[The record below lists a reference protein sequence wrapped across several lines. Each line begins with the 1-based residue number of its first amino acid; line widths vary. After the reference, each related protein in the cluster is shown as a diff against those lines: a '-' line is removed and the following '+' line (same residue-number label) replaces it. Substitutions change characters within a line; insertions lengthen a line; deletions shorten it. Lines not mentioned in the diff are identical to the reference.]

1 IRPSSSLPATEIE
14 APFLLSFVDVD
25 AGSDLASR
33 RRLRPSPLMPRFNS
47 ASLSIAAAVPF
58 ISAVTAAPFVSDAT
72 AALFV
77 STITTTVSNRLG
89 SSVLLKSTIS
99 YAVRLSGDSR
109 KAMSSGC
116 ADCSGS
122 PPDAPPFSIVG
133 HLDAAGDFPQPYTTV
148 RWLVFGLLM
157 ISFWARLTMI
167 TADIISSRLSSGKH
181 SSKMDMVALI
191 LAKSQ
196 RISGGF
202 IGPFKLRIMIYLLLM
217 KCFPLDSSGTSWLLV
232 LPSSHKEWISY
243 LLSMKG
249 YTFSVLLLSSG
260 FSFSTGL
267 SSCVAVSTGPE
278 EATEITFGFLVG
290 ESWLSTSHYVT
301 IFQLDVKV
309 LYAHSRFVSNSLSS
323 FYEGLSHLSFNQRR
337 CLTSSSYCTRAS

>member
-1 IRPSSSLPATEIE
+1 
-14 APFLLSFVDVD
+14 
-25 AGSDLASR
+25 
-33 RRLRPSPLMPRFNS
+33 MPRFNS

-72 AALFV
+72 AALFER
-77 STITTTVSNRLG
+77 STDEQRTRATSPERPHRSDDVKSLATLRGRSRFHGETTQNEARSDLSERPTEVAPEVRSDLLERPAQVAR
-89 SSVLLKSTIS
+89 VLTGRDTKK
-99 YAVRLSGDSR
+99 ASG
-109 KAMSSGC
+109 AT
-116 ADCSGS
+116 SGS
-122 PPDAPPFSIVG
+122 D
-133 HLDAAGDFPQPYTTV
+133 Y
-148 RWLVFGLLM
+148 
-157 ISFWARLTMI
+157 ARLTMI